1 MDTFPNWKEFTR
13 GGKMAIA
20 HVTFT
25 CYYSYEVEIDNDLYD
40 EDPWAAEEQAIED
53 ARAQYEALK
62 RRPVADTT
70 YDEVEVEFE

>member
-1 MDTFPNWKEFTR
+1 
-13 GGKMAIA
+13 MAIA

-25 CYYSYEVEIDNDLYD
+25 CYYSYEVEIDDTLYD

-53 ARAQYEALK
+53 AYKQYEALK

-70 YDEVEVEFE
+70 YNEVEVEFE